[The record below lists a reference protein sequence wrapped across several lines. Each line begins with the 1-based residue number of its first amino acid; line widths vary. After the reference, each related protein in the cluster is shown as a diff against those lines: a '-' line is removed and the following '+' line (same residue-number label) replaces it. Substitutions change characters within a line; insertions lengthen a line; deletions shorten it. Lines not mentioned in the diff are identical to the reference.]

1 MKALIQRVTE
11 AHVEIEGKVISK
23 IGKGMLVLL
32 GIEKG
37 DTKTDLE
44 YMVKKVSLLR
54 IFEDQEGKMNCSLHD
69 IGGSVLVV
77 SQFTLAANCRKGN
90 RPSFENVEI
99 PEHAKKLYEDFIQ
112 ELRKKNIKTESG
124 TFGAYMHISL
134 INDGPVTILL
144 KSSS

>member
-90 RPSFENVEI
+90 RPSFENAEI
-99 PEHAKKLYEDFIQ
+99 PEQAKKLYDKFIQ
-112 ELRKKNIKTESG
+112 ELSKKNIKTEAG
-124 TFGAYMHISL
+124 TFGAYMNISL